1 MECTPN
7 RESLLALI
15 QPGMKL
21 DKAFFL
27 KVYGYEIS
35 FPGFREMAIK
45 ALEDAGCSKAREYY
59 DSVVGEYEKGYR
71 EQMKEVGKWYL
82 EECNKEWEKKRK
94 EGEEKRRQEEI
105 ELLKRKK
112 QLLRRKRQLLTEE

>member
-1 MECTPN
+1 MPSKE
-7 RESLLALI
+7 ELLQSI

-21 DKAFFL
+21 DRAFFL

-35 FPGFREMAIK
+35 FPGFRDTAIK
-45 ALEDAGCSKAREYY
+45 ALEDAGCPMAWDYY
-59 DSVVGEYEKGYR
+59 IAAVSGYKWGCQQQVKSVGA
-71 EQMKEVGKWYL
+71 WYL
-82 EECNKEWEKKRK
+82 KECDRKWKKRLK
-94 EGEEKRRQEEI
+94 EGEVKRRQEEI